1 MQSNESVSSRL
12 AALAQLLACP
22 RCQMSAWSPQGDET
36 DGALVCQSCQTAYPW
51 RDSVLDLGSVN
62 EDRTV
67 AEERAAVRQTERNAT
82 LGGINDQFEDLSRA
96 EGALKDAILALPYGN
111 DSRYYAEPGYFS
123 NVRAAT
129 PAFDFLVEHLDL
141 RSGEYL
147 LDLGADLTWST
158 HQMARRGLSCCAVD
172 INHHLSVGRL
182 FETHS
187 GVRYHRVRANMRDV
201 PFRAGMFDVVLAM
214 NALHHAERIE
224 PVAANIARLLR
235 PGGRLA
241 FVEPYCATEEAKA
254 AFGRAQIDA
263 GISEQT
269 YLLHEWHRVFADVGL
284 RLRVMR
290 VSDSFSAVYEQA
302 SGASDDLYARF
313 YDGRLSV
320 LDAPSD
326 VAPGSGFEVTVAI
339 ENHGNAVWT
348 SISQFPVYAS
358 YHLRQ
363 AFDNPRTRLPSEIG
377 PGQRA
382 TVAVRVTAPSEP
394 GEYVAEIDLVHEF
407 VAWFASKGLE
417 RSAVVFHVSDRGSDD
432 R

>member
-1 MQSNESVSSRL
+1 MSSRL
-12 AALAQLLACP
+12 SALALLLICP
-22 RCQMSAWSPQGDET
+22 SCQTSAWSPQGDDR
-36 DGALVCQSCQTAYPW
+36 DGTLICTSCRTAYPW
-51 RDSVLDLGSVN
+51 RDSVLDLGNGN
-62 EDRTV
+62 EDRGV
-67 AEERAAVRQTERNAT
+67 AAERAAVRQTERNAA
-82 LGGINDQFEDLSRA
+82 LGGINDEFEDLSRA

-111 DSRYYAEPGYFS
+111 DSRYYAEAGYFS

-141 RSGEYL
+141 RRGERL

-158 HQMARRGLSCCAVD
+158 HQMARRGLECCAVD

-187 GVRYHRVRANMRDV
+187 DVVYHRVRANMRDV
-201 PFRAGMFDVVLAM
+201 PFRAGMFDVILAM
-214 NALHHAERIE
+214 NALHHAERLE
-224 PVAANIARLLR
+224 PVAANIARMLR

-254 AFGRAQIDA
+254 VFGRAQIDA

-269 YLLHEWHRVFADVGL
+269 YLLHEWHRAFVDAGL
-284 RLRVMR
+284 RLRIMR
-290 VSDSFSAVYEQA
+290 VSDAFCAIYDKA
-302 SGASDDLYARF
+302 DGADRDPFARF

-320 LDAPSD
+320 LDAPSE
-326 VAPGSGFEVTVAI
+326 VAPATVFEVTTAI
-339 ENHGNAVWT
+339 ENRGNAVWT
-348 SISQFPVYAS
+348 SVSQFPVYAS
-358 YHLRQ
+358 YHLQ
-363 AFDNPRTRLPSEIG
+363 SFDNPRTPLPSEIK

-382 TVAVRVTAPSEP
+382 TMAVKVTAPDQP
-394 GEYVAEIDLVHEF
+394 GDYVLEIDLVHEF

-417 RSAVVFHVSDRGSDD
+417 RSAVAFHVSDRAPGRDD